1 MSSLSELDRRSSTH
15 LDVILL
21 WNRDADTVSIDV
33 TDWRA
38 ETHFRVEVPRE
49 RALDAF
55 HHPFVYAPLD
65 LPRQSPEPVSR

>member
-15 LDVILL
+15 LDVVLL
-21 WNRDADTVSIDV
+21 WNRAENTVSIDV
-33 TDWRA
+33 TDWLE

-55 HHPFVYAPLD
+55 HHPFVYAPVVS
-65 LPRQSPEPVSR
+65 REREPVSR

>member
-1 MSSLSELDRRSSTH
+1 MGSLSELDRRSSKH

-21 WNRDADTVSIDV
+21 WNRLDNTVSIDV
-33 TDWRA
+33 TDWDG

-55 HHPFVYAPLD
+55 NHPFMYAPAES
-65 LPRQSPEPVSR
+65 RQPVPVSR